1 MAYHWL
7 VECFCLLIRSVTT
20 IKNFFAIISG
30 TILVFVTFPMIF
42 SICPMCSEWPA
53 WWRIFYFTV
62 VIILFQLG
70 WPIVQ
75 VSHLAIIPEM
85 ARTQKD
91 RSQLTSL
98 RYSASVISNIIVFV
112 VTWIILRSNRAQ
124 NASKIGPMD
133 AYRFQ
138 VKNF

>member
-1 MAYHWL
+1 
-7 VECFCLLIRSVTT
+7 
-20 IKNFFAIISG
+20 
-30 TILVFVTFPMIF
+30 
-42 SICPMCSEWPA
+42 MCSEWPA
-53 WWRIFYFTV
+53 WWHIIYFSV

-133 AYRFQ
+133 AYRFR
-138 VKNF
+138 VRNSSMLLSISTI

>member
-1 MAYHWL
+1 
-7 VECFCLLIRSVTT
+7 
-20 IKNFFAIISG
+20 
-30 TILVFVTFPMIF
+30 
-42 SICPMCSEWPA
+42 MCSEWPA
-53 WWRIFYFTV
+53 WWHIFYFSI

-133 AYRFQ
+133 AYRFR
-138 VKNF
+138 VRHFSMLRSTKKIY